1 MVRPHSEYAD
11 PTQTP
16 TPQAS
21 VTTRKKRAP
30 ANAKEPKTKRPKARG
45 AKAVAK
51 APAKPKKPTKKQLAQ
66 DAADRRRE
74 LSSFGNVWG
83 SDNVQGT
90 EERRVVP
97 PVVLPHDA
105 SPDQSGADADANADT
120 DAIRNA
126 ETNAPSNADTAEMV
140 SVDKNTS
147 AGADMTDVDMD
158 MQVSTPERLDADSEA
173 SRDASDDSACE
184 YNGESEKES
193 DSEAE
198 DGDTSES
205 EATRE
210 IAHPLESGSRI
221 RAVDFKQLEPTD
233 PNLVLGS
240 DEEYLGSDGEGSD
253 DCAQAAELD
262 LLASDTVS
270 NDNCTI
276 EDVSDEVTRVAGLMT
291 PAEVEL
297 LHMVV

>member
-83 SDNVQGT
+83 SDNVQDT

-105 SPDQSGADADANADT
+105 SPEQSGADADANADK

-147 AGADMTDVDMD
+147 TGADVTDVDMD

-173 SRDASDDSACE
+173 SRDASDDS
-184 YNGESEKES
+184 
-193 DSEAE
+193 
-198 DGDTSES
+198 
-205 EATRE
+205 
-210 IAHPLESGSRI
+210 
-221 RAVDFKQLEPTD
+221 V
-233 PNLVLGS
+233 
-240 DEEYLGSDGEGSD
+240 
-253 DCAQAAELD
+253 
-262 LLASDTVS
+262 
-270 NDNCTI
+270 
-276 EDVSDEVTRVAGLMT
+276 
-291 PAEVEL
+291 
-297 LHMVV
+297 

>member
-1 MVRPHSEYAD
+1 
-11 PTQTP
+11 
-16 TPQAS
+16 
-21 VTTRKKRAP
+21 
-30 ANAKEPKTKRPKARG
+30 
-45 AKAVAK
+45 
-51 APAKPKKPTKKQLAQ
+51 
-66 DAADRRRE
+66 
-74 LSSFGNVWG
+74 
-83 SDNVQGT
+83 
-90 EERRVVP
+90 
-97 PVVLPHDA
+97 
-105 SPDQSGADADANADT
+105 
-120 DAIRNA
+120 
-126 ETNAPSNADTAEMV
+126 MV

-147 AGADMTDVDMD
+147 TGADMTDVDMD
-158 MQVSTPERLDADSEA
+158 MQVSTPEQLDADSEA
-173 SRDASDDSACE
+173 SRDASDDSAYE

-221 RAVDFKQLEPTD
+221 RAADFKQLEPTD

-240 DEEYLGSDGEGSD
+240 DEEYLCSDGEGSD

-276 EDVSDEVTRVAGLMT
+276 EDLSDEVTRVAGLMT

-297 LHMVV
+297 LHMRVQGIS